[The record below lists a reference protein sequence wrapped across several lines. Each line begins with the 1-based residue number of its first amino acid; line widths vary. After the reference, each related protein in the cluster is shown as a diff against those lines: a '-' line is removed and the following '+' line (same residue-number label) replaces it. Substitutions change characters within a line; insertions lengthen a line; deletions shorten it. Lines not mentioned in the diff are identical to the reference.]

1 MDKRVVLH
9 PTCTNFVFELNF
21 IWHTECKNAS
31 FEIKKS
37 ECDFENCEGGINAL
51 FYFPQLHFFPIIDT
65 RTVLI
70 LIDVSRAA
78 LFQVLAELHH

>member
-1 MDKRVVLH
+1 MR
-9 PTCTNFVFELNF
+9 CS
-21 IWHTECKNAS
+21 IS
-31 FEIKKS
+31 RSYI
-37 ECDFENCEGGINAL
+37 
-51 FYFPQLHFFPIIDT
+51 FFPIIDT